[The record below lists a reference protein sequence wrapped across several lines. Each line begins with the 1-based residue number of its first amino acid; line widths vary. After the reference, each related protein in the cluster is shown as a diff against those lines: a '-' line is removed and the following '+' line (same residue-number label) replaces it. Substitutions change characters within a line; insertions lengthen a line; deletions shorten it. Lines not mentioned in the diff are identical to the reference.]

1 MLMSN
6 KVKTTK
12 MNQSKYKLV
21 PRLRF
26 PEFNDAG
33 EWEVK
38 PLNKACQVNPSV
50 QNLPNKFIYVDLE
63 SVKDGTLLQKKNIQL
78 DGAPSR
84 AQRLLKKGDVLFQM
98 VRPYQQNNYFFNTE
112 ESIPYVASTGYAQL
126 RACESNDY
134 LFQYL
139 HNDKFL
145 ERVLDKC
152 TGSNYPA
159 IKSSDLSKIEI
170 AIPSPLEQQKI
181 ADCLSSID
189 DLITAESKK
198 LESIKNHKKGL
209 MQNLFPSDGKTTPNF
224 RFPEFQNA
232 GDWEETILGNH
243 CKITTGKLDA
253 NAMVENGQYRFYT
266 CAKEYYLIDKYAF
279 DTDALLVSGNG
290 ANVGYIHYYKGK
302 FNAYQRT
309 YVLDQFSQDIF
320 FIKYYLERNLHK
332 RIATEKKEGNTPY
345 IVISTLTDMIV
356 ALPKNKKEQ
365 QKIADCL
372 SYADELITSQT
383 QKIEV
388 LKTHKKGLMQQLF
401 PNIDQNHKSK

>member
-1 MLMSN
+1 MDEIFRDLMLMSN

-145 ERVLDKC
+145 
-152 TGSNYPA
+152 
-159 IKSSDLSKIEI
+159 
-170 AIPSPLEQQKI
+170 
-181 ADCLSSID
+181 
-189 DLITAESKK
+189 
-198 LESIKNHKKGL
+198 
-209 MQNLFPSDGKTTPNF
+209 
-224 RFPEFQNA
+224 
-232 GDWEETILGNH
+232 
-243 CKITTGKLDA
+243 
-253 NAMVENGQYRFYT
+253 
-266 CAKEYYLIDKYAF
+266 
-279 DTDALLVSGNG
+279 
-290 ANVGYIHYYKGK
+290 
-302 FNAYQRT
+302 
-309 YVLDQFSQDIF
+309 
-320 FIKYYLERNLHK
+320 
-332 RIATEKKEGNTPY
+332 
-345 IVISTLTDMIV
+345 
-356 ALPKNKKEQ
+356 
-365 QKIADCL
+365 
-372 SYADELITSQT
+372 
-383 QKIEV
+383 
-388 LKTHKKGLMQQLF
+388 
-401 PNIDQNHKSK
+401 